1 MPLLG
6 QIITSAVSF
15 GHVIFLVV
23 GYNLYQ
29 LVKWKKVI
37 LVLNKCCSD
46 EELAYDSVI
55 SDEACFVLV

>member
-1 MPLLG
+1 MVGADTYQGL
-6 QIITSAVSF
+6 
-15 GHVIFLVV
+15 V

-46 EELAYDSVI
+46 ED
-55 SDEACFVLV
+55 